1 MPSTLAP
8 NRLGDSSRR
17 ILSREV
23 RPPRL
28 GEVTLSQELRTARS
42 PRPHVLVGYRWSH
55 TGLRPGRKVITGT
68 SVASCRTSH
77 GSGRALQPYGSSY
90 HELVRDGSLTESA
103 APSRTRR
110 RDRRRFVYMVM
121 GLDVP
126 AMFPFNGVMTWHPL
140 PSTGFLGMVPP
151 LQRYY
156 GMLRLPAVHL
166 APFEFSLADTIV
178 SSFLRS
184 PRSWA
189 SDRGSGSCR
198 FRYPQPACRWK
209 RQGLPGSWKPSWSFA
224 VLFDPG
230 RIGRPRPTTPRW
242 DTNRLIALLELPGF
256 ARFATTREILSMPG
270 KTAKVTI
277 TERQHD
283 ILRTIQNAPTAS
295 SQLRQRAAI
304 ILLAFDRQGN
314 PQIAAQVGLSRRQVS
329 LWRRRW
335 ADAWDRLIRI
345 ECLESH
351 AALRR
356 AIEQVLRDEPRSGPP
371 GKFTP
376 EQIVQILAVACEPPE
391 KSGRPITHWTAHELA
406 DEVVKRGIVPS
417 ISVAQVGRY
426 LREAALQP
434 HKKRYWLNTTEKDPV
449 QFQKQVEAVCDTY
462 LEAPALEKDHRTHT
476 VSSDEMTGIQALE
489 RNAPSRPMT
498 FGQCEKIE
506 FEYTRHGTLTLIGN
520 FQVTTGEL
528 IAPTIGPTRTEAD
541 FASHIEQTV
550 ATDPSASWIF
560 VVDNLNIHCSETLV
574 RKVAQ
579 ACGIEQPLGKKGV
592 RGVLKS
598 VASRQAFLSEK
609 SHRIRFVYTPKHSSW
624 LNQIE
629 TIFGMIMRKVIRR
642 GSFTSV
648 ADLRSKLLNFI
659 AYFNRVFAKP
669 FQWTYT
675 GRPLRAKPAA

>member
-1 MPSTLAP
+1 
-8 NRLGDSSRR
+8 
-17 ILSREV
+17 
-23 RPPRL
+23 
-28 GEVTLSQELRTARS
+28 
-42 PRPHVLVGYRWSH
+42 
-55 TGLRPGRKVITGT
+55 
-68 SVASCRTSH
+68 
-77 GSGRALQPYGSSY
+77 
-90 HELVRDGSLTESA
+90 
-103 APSRTRR
+103 
-110 RDRRRFVYMVM
+110 
-121 GLDVP
+121 
-126 AMFPFNGVMTWHPL
+126 
-140 PSTGFLGMVPP
+140 
-151 LQRYY
+151 
-156 GMLRLPAVHL
+156 
-166 APFEFSLADTIV
+166 
-178 SSFLRS
+178 
-184 PRSWA
+184 
-189 SDRGSGSCR
+189 
-198 FRYPQPACRWK
+198 
-209 RQGLPGSWKPSWSFA
+209 
-224 VLFDPG
+224 
-230 RIGRPRPTTPRW
+230 
-242 DTNRLIALLELPGF
+242 
-256 ARFATTREILSMPG
+256 MPG

-283 ILRTIQNAPTAS
+283 ILRTIRNAPTAS
-295 SQLRQRAAI
+295 SQLRQRATI
-304 ILLAFDRQGN
+304 VLLAFDRQGN
-314 PQIAAQVGLSRRQVS
+314 PEIAAEVGLSRRQVS

-345 ECLESH
+345 ECIESH

-449 QFQKQVEAVCDTY
+449 QFQQQVEAVCDTY
-462 LEAPALEKDHRTHT
+462 LEAPALERNHRTHT
-476 VSSDEMTGIQALE
+476 VSTDEMTGMQALE
-489 RNAPSRPMT
+489 RNAPSQPMT
-498 FGQCEKIE
+498 YGQCERIE

-550 ATDPSASWIF
+550 ATDPTASWIF

-574 RKVAQ
+574 RMVAK

-592 RGVLKS
+592 CGVLKS

-659 AYFNRVFAKP
+659 EYFNRVFAKP